1 MSRRLQCH
9 FDVPCE
15 LSNWLRRSLV
25 KRMNRKQRSEV
36 RANQRQPVFK
46 VSRPNAQ
53 LLKNHRVRR
62 ADSDIFGC
70 DDTVSEYSYVFSVN
84 VQKKEDSNISVLMRI
99 MTNYLQMITA
109 TLAFNLKFPNY
120 FASLL
125 SSVKQVGGSSGVF
138 LSFDCFLMNTRA
150 TEIFNNVSYLKV
162 M

>member
-9 FDVPCE
+9 FDIPSV
-15 LSNWLRRSLV
+15 LSFRLRRSLV
-25 KRMNRKQRSEV
+25 KRMNRNQRSEV
-36 RANQRQPVFK
+36 RTNQRQPVFK

-53 LLKNHRVRR
+53 LLKNRRVRR

-70 DDTVSEYSYVFSVN
+70 DDTVSEYSNEFSVN